1 MDRLKELKAY
11 YRYEKGDK
19 PVSKKFQIVYN
30 VTVPLIFSAI
40 LGLILFFI
48 LGAVLS
54 FLPPEYPL
62 IITIV
67 LISWIP
73 ILLIKNAFFDN
84 SWKNSILVKKANGSY
99 EFRFRKD
106 SAIAATW
113 RKMAIDYVDR
123 NRDGK
128 VTFEEVLGVEEGW
141 YSLRTI
147 KEIIPKEEKE
157 ELRLKFEKLDVDK
170 DGFVNVEDALKAFN
184 QESIICK
191 VCSKEFE
198 PDIGTKE
205 FEFEI
210 CGKTEDCKNKL
221 WKLGKT

>member
-1 MDRLKELKAY
+1 MDRLKELKTNY
-11 YRYEKGDK
+11 NYERGDK
-19 PVSKKFQIVYN
+19 PVSETFQRVYN
-30 VTVPLIFSAI
+30 VVVPLILFSI
-40 LGLILFFI
+40 IGLILFFI
-48 LGAVLS
+48 LEAALF
-54 FLPPEYPL
+54 FLPSEYPL

-73 ILLIKNAFFDN
+73 ILLIKNAFFDD
-84 SWKNSILVKKANGSY
+84 SWKNSILVKKADGGY

-106 SAIAATW
+106 STIAATW

-123 NRDGK
+123 DGDGK
-128 VTFEEVLGVEEGW
+128 LTFEEVLRAIA
-141 YSLRTI
+141 LTANI
-147 KEIIPKEEKE
+147 NIPKEEKE

-191 VCSKEFE
+191 VYSKEFE

-210 CGKTEDCKNKL
+210 CGETEDCKNKL
-221 WKLGKT
+221 WKL